1 MPIGQGSQYWQCSAC
16 GAIRADRELVAACC
30 QQIPNQVQICSTCLR
45 THNQALRIGE
55 CQCNQRDFIIRDSKT
70 QLLLY
75 GHQALKASVRN
86 NRSEELLVFRIP
98 AEAWVAF
105 LQIGLQHIPP
115 AAIPPVV
122 TYLKAVQRSQSFN
135 PDPSLL
141 EDIDNV
147 LEISLEGAEFLQRS
161 VDEHPAP
168 DDADCWI
175 NIWPN

>member
-1 MPIGQGSQYWQCSAC
+1 M
-16 GAIRADRELVAACC
+16 
-30 QQIPNQVQICSTCLR
+30 
-45 THNQALRIGE
+45 
-55 CQCNQRDFIIRDSKT
+55 DFIIREKKT

-75 GHQALKASVRN
+75 GRQALKASVRN
-86 NRSEELLVFRIP
+86 NRSEELQVFHIP
-98 AEAWVAF
+98 AEAWVTF
-105 LQIGLQHIPP
+105 LEIGLPGIPS

-122 TYLKAVQRSQSFN
+122 AYLKAVQHSQSFN
-135 PDPSLL
+135 PDPALL

-161 VDEHPAP
+161 VDEHPPP